1 MQFQPDTC
9 VSKQLLS
16 NFETETVADTKQLEA
31 KPKNGVA
38 YKKNRV
44 LLENIE
50 LRSFSSILFVTNQS
64 GTNFNI
70 IR

>member
-70 IR
+70 TR